1 MSKRRE
7 RLVARLRT
15 CVFFDGTGFL
25 FQFALPGIRGLP
37 RPVCEAFYAAVLGTR
52 KADRMY
58 RNAMTQVK
66 QEAMTRTNALV
77 GSYTS
82 V

>member
-1 MSKRRE
+1 M
-7 RLVARLRT
+7 
-15 CVFFDGTGFL
+15 FFDGTGFL

-58 RNAMTQVK
+58 RNAMTQTIYSGQRTLETHK
-66 QEAMTRTNALV
+66 MTLYI
-77 GSYTS
+77 S
-82 V
+82 